1 MRRRLAQVAATG
13 LVVAGLFG
21 AGAGTALA
29 AERDSHDG
37 GPSVSASL
45 SPVGAN
51 VDLSPLTLDLND
63 NDLAISLS
71 EGVHG
76 TLLGIRIDIDL

>member
-13 LVVAGLFG
+13 LVVAGLCG

-37 GPSVSASL
+37 PSVSASL
-45 SPVGAN
+45 SPLGAN
-51 VDLSPLTLDLND
+51 VDVSPLTLDLND
-63 NDLAISLS
+63 NSLDIDLN